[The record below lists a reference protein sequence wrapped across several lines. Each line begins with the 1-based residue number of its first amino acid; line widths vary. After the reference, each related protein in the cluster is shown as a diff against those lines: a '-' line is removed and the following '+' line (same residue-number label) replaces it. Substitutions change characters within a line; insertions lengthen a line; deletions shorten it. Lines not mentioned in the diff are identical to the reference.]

1 VTESILFLA
10 LVVLQLTD
18 ATCTELFYH
27 MMGEGNPLMEMVIQS
42 TGFKGMYVVKGIVI
56 LSVLVIAYIAQMR
69 RKYMPSVRFALAFGV
84 LIETFAVGSWVYR
97 ILDHLIH
104 S

>member
-42 TGFKGMYVVKGIVI
+42 TGFTGMYIVKGVVI
-56 LSVLVIAYIAQMR
+56 LGVLVIAYVSQMR
-69 RKYMPSVRFALAFGV
+69 RKYIPAVRMALAIGV
-84 LIETFAVGSWVYR
+84 LIESFAVGSWVYR
-97 ILDHLIH
+97 ILSHLIY